1 MKLLLG
7 ILITVGV
14 LVYEAMQKRA
24 KLQRAKEA
32 EAARM
37 DAMLREAEE
46 EARREMSSTA
56 SERLERRI
64 VNLTEEEPQR
74 AESAS
79 FVSGISD
86 FEEQGILFE
95 SVESHPSVES
105 APALDRAGEYERQ
118 QAYDFSGQMEG
129 RWQAAV
135 SEDASEQPEM
145 HPEVETFEDV
155 AEPST
160 RFRIN
165 LRDAIL
171 YDAILN
177 PPYTRARM
185 LRMGRRAV

>member
-32 EAARM
+32 EAARRE
-37 DAMLREAEE
+37 AMLREAEE

-79 FVSGISD
+79 IASGISN

-118 QAYDFSGQMEG
+118 QTYDFSGQMEG
-129 RWQAAV
+129 RWQAAA
-135 SEDASEQPEM
+135 SESASEQPEM
-145 HPEVETFEDV
+145 HPEVETFDDA
-155 AEPST
+155 AEPGT
-160 RFRIN
+160 RFRVN
-165 LRDAIL
+165 LRDAII

>member
-1 MKLLLG
+1 M
-7 ILITVGV
+7 
-14 LVYEAMQKRA
+14 E
-24 KLQRAKEA
+24 
-32 EAARM
+32 
-37 DAMLREAEE
+37 AMLREAEE

-64 VNLTEEEPQR
+64 ANLTEEEPQR

-79 FVSGISD
+79 IASGISD

-129 RWQAAV
+129 RWQAAE
-135 SEDASEQPEM
+135 SESASEQPEM
-145 HPEVETFEDV
+145 HPEVETFDD
-155 AEPST
+155 AAGPGT

-177 PPYTRARM
+177 PPYARARM

>member
-37 DAMLREAEE
+37 EAMLREAEE

-79 FVSGISD
+79 IASGISN

-118 QAYDFSGQMEG
+118 QTYDFSGQMEG
-129 RWQAAV
+129 RWQAAA
-135 SEDASEQPEM
+135 SESASEQPEM
-145 HPEVETFEDV
+145 HPEVETFDDA
-155 AEPST
+155 AEPGT
-160 RFRIN
+160 RFRVN
-165 LRDAIL
+165 LRDAII